1 MNDSK
6 RPHIIV
12 VGAGF
17 GGVKTAKRLA
27 ELPVDVTVVDR
38 NNFHV
43 FQPLLYQLSTSELD
57 ENEIAYPI
65 RAFFR
70 NMKNVNFYM
79 AHAEDFDP
87 ENKTLI
93 TDQGNLTYDYLVLAA
108 GATTNFFGMES
119 VAKNSFGMKTLQE
132 AIAIRNHVLRM
143 FETASKCDDPEER
156 RRMLTFVCVGGGP
169 TGVEC
174 AGALSELIY
183 GVMAH
188 EYHGLNFAEPKVILV
203 EAMDSL
209 LAMMPDELR
218 DETARVLRDIRKV
231 DVRLNTQVMDY
242 DGEDLHLKDG
252 SSIPT
257 RTVIW
262 AAGVKAVSFIKKLG
276 AETDRAGRVIVEPT
290 LQVKGFPDIFA
301 IGDCAHFLQ
310 DGRPLATVAPVATQQ
325 AEVCAENIK
334 KLLRDKNARLD
345 EFTYKDVGA
354 MATICRGHAVVAMG
368 SMKMKGFFAWV
379 AWMVVH
385 LMRLAGTYTNLT
397 VAYKWFWNFLFGLR
411 LGRVISDT
419 KMQDD

>member
-1 MNDSK
+1 MVNTK
-6 RPHIIV
+6 RPHVVV

-17 GGVKTAKRLA
+17 GGVKVAKGLS
-27 ELPVDVTVVDR
+27 ELPVDVTIIDR

-70 NMKNVNFYM
+70 NTKNVLFFM
-79 AHAEDFDP
+79 AHAENFDT
-87 ENKTLI
+87 EKKVLI
-93 TDQGNLTYDYLVLAA
+93 TDHGEVPYDYLVLAA
-108 GATTNFFGMES
+108 GATTNFFGMEN
-119 VAKNSFGMKTLQE
+119 VAQHSFGMKTLQQ
-132 AIAIRNHVLRM
+132 AVAIRNHVLRM
-143 FETASKCDDPEER
+143 FEDATKCDDAVER

-188 EYHGLNFAEPKVILV
+188 EYHNLDFSEAKVVLV
-203 EAMDSL
+203 EAMDHV
-209 LAMMPDELR
+209 LAMMPDSLQQ
-218 DETARVLRDIRKV
+218 ETIRVLRDIRKV
-231 DVRLNTQVMDY
+231 DVRTSTQVMDY
-242 DGEDLHLKDG
+242 DGEELKLKDG
-252 SSIPT
+252 SAIPT
-257 RTVIW
+257 KTVIW
-262 AAGVKAVSFIKKLG
+262 AAGVKAVSFIKNLG
-276 AETDRAGRVIVEPT
+276 AETDRAGRVIVEKT
-290 LQVKGFPDIFA
+290 LQVKGHPEIFA
-301 IGDCAHFLQ
+301 IGDCANFMQ

-325 AEVCAENIK
+325 AAVCVDNIK
-334 KLLRDKNARLD
+334 KLLRDPNAKLC

-354 MATICRGHAVVAMG
+354 MATICRGHAVVSMG
-368 SMKMKGFFAWV
+368 SMKMRGFFAWV

-411 LGRVISDT
+411 LGRVINDT
-419 KMQDD
+419 EMRDG